1 MKAILAAASAAILA
15 SASAMANNLDPN
27 NPSGNV
33 VDRFADIEVLR
44 YTVPGF
50 NELSPKQK
58 LLVYY
63 LTEAALQGRDIL
75 WDQNGRYNLQLR
87 RTLEG
92 LYQNYKGDRSSAEFL
107 AFEKYL
113 KQVEFGNG
121 PHHHYSADK
130 FTPGFSSKWFESA
143 LAEAGLPKPSAE
155 VSRLIFDP
163 AFMAKRTNQAAGED
177 LILTSANNLYGPGVS
192 QPEVEAY
199 YAAVKDTTD
208 LTPISYGL
216 NSRLEKGADGKLF
229 ENAYKV
235 GGLYSAAIER
245 IVDNLRKALPYAE
258 SESQAAVIREL
269 IKFYETGDL
278 ATLDRKSVV

>member
-75 WDQNGRYNLQLR
+75 WDQNGRYNLPLR
-87 RTLEG
+87 QTLES
-92 LYQNYKGDRSSAEFL
+92 LYQNYKGDRKSADFL
-107 AFEKYL
+107 AFDKYL

-130 FTPGFSSKWFESA
+130 FVPGFSQAWFENA
-143 LAEAGLPKPSAE
+143 LAQAGLPAPSAE
-155 VSRLIFDP
+155 VTRLIFDP
-163 AFMAKRTNQAAGED
+163 SFMPKRTNQAAGQD
-177 LILTSANNLYGPGVS
+177 LILTSANNLYGPGDP
-192 QPEVEAY
+192 QPEVEACS
-199 YAAVKDTTD
+199 AP
-208 LTPISYGL
+208 LSPGLPGGGPTPYL
-216 NSRLEKGADGKLF
+216 
-229 ENAYKV
+229 
-235 GGLYSAAIER
+235 GGR
-245 IVDNLRKALPYAE
+245 
-258 SESQAAVIREL
+258 
-269 IKFYETGDL
+269 
-278 ATLDRKSVV
+278 